1 MVKIDKRKSYIC
13 VVDVETAGGFDNPM
27 VYDIGFAITDKKGT
41 IYAERSFVIKEVF
54 ENKRLMN
61 TAYYAIKVP
70 RYIKDIANGTRT
82 VVSFAHARNEMNTL
96 MEEYGVT
103 KICAYNLKF
112 DANALNNT
120 CNKLKVSNKF
130 LTSRVEMLCIWSL
143 ACELL
148 YTQPT
153 YRKVAHANG
162 WISPVGNMRTSA
174 EMGHRYITGIH
185 DFEEEHTGLE
195 DVKIEIGIMVKCF
208 QQHKKYISGMI
219 GNCWRIPNQ
228 ANA

>member
-1 MVKIDKRKSYIC
+1 MKKIDKRISYIC

-27 VYDIGFAITDKKGT
+27 VYDIGFAITDRQGR

-61 TAYYAIKVP
+61 SAYYAIKVP

-82 VVSFAHARNEMNTL
+82 VVSFADARNEFNSL

-103 KICAYNLKF
+103 KICAYNLRF
-112 DANALNNT
+112 DANALKNT
-120 CNKLKVSNKF
+120 SIKLGVASKF
-130 LTSRVEMLCIWSL
+130 LIRKMEMLCIWSL

-148 YTQPT
+148 YTQST
-153 YRKVAHANG
+153 YRKVATSQG
-162 WISPVGNMRTSA
+162 WISNAGNMKTSA
-174 EMGHRYITGIH
+174 EMGHRYITGLY

-195 DVKIEIGIMVKCF
+195 DVKIEIGIMAKCF
-208 QQHKKYISGMI
+208 RQHKSHKSGMI
-219 GNCWRIPNQ
+219 ANCWKIPN
-228 ANA
+228 AV